1 MSFISHNGGAINY
14 KGKAWVWKFYNANW
28 HLFSHVIK
36 EGNFPQQ
43 PPHWQS
49 TETRPK
55 TNLFLVQDSGIL
67 FEAPPPHNPRFWEIG
82 GHLCK
87 AWLDVLPGVKTWRDA
102 SREST
107 RTPEGFMLILRALS
121 SCDFFLRRRLSG
133 QWERCSAAPPPVLI
147 LALPLDK
154 EGGGNRL
161 ASLPD
166 VIVGGCGDQSE
177 AVGGR
182 RPTAM

>member
-1 MSFISHNGGAINY
+1 
-14 KGKAWVWKFYNANW
+14 
-28 HLFSHVIK
+28 
-36 EGNFPQQ
+36 
-43 PPHWQS
+43 
-49 TETRPK
+49 
-55 TNLFLVQDSGIL
+55 
-67 FEAPPPHNPRFWEIG
+67 
-82 GHLCK
+82 
-87 AWLDVLPGVKTWRDA
+87 
-102 SREST
+102 
-107 RTPEGFMLILRALS
+107 MLILRALS

-182 RPTAM
+182 RPTAMQQQSFSLTTSVTPIAGVFSCHDTHLTSGPLAIPQVLDVDRDKQHGIQELCVIEKKNKVLWDKVYTRVSDSH